1 MEVQLVVLY
10 TAAFYTKVNVGP
22 FVYEVDFVIIV
33 DAEALSTR
41 WNVWRDVQVE
51 AVQK

>member
-10 TAAFYTKVNVGP
+10 TTASYTKVNVGS

-33 DAEALSTR
+33 DAEALNTR
-41 WNVWRDVQVE
+41 WNVWCDVQVE

>member
-1 MEVQLVVLY
+1 MEVQLVVPY
-10 TAAFYTKVNVGP
+10 TAASYTKVNVVP